1 MALNQLSKK
10 VRQHDDYS
18 TAAPAPQA
26 EGGYGTTSRDRP
38 RTWRHRRTVIS
49 QTAIDDSK
57 RPNGHRHPVTVH
69 SPVEDFA

>member
-26 EGGYGTTSRDRP
+26 EGGYRP
-38 RTWRHRRTVIS
+38 KIEGRVPHL
-49 QTAIDDSK
+49 AAP
-57 RPNGHRHPVTVH
+57 PNRLTGRGPG
-69 SPVEDFA
+69 SLFGGEGRSASWDAAAEKCA